1 MIGKRFI
8 DADTLLGKI
17 NFRED
22 SALGKWLR
30 RQPKAPK
37 LIGRQ
42 RAAEIIGVV
51 SSYITVLV
59 ERGDLTPVPVDGG
72 PDVYDEAE
80 CKAFAKLYK
89 KRQRKRGKKADKEPA
104 PVS

>member
-8 DADTLLGKI
+8 DGDTLLGKI
-17 NFRED
+17 HFGED
-22 SALGKWLR
+22 SALAKWLK

-42 RAAEIIGVV
+42 RAAEIIGVG
-51 SSYITVLV
+51 SPYITVLV
-59 ERGDLTPVPVDGG
+59 EKGDLTPVPVAGG

-80 CKAFAKLYK
+80 VKALAKVYK
-89 KRQRKRGKKADKEPA
+89 KRQRKRNGG
-104 PVS
+104 S

>member
-1 MIGKRFI
+1 MSIGKRFI

-17 NFRED
+17 HFSED
-22 SALGKWLR
+22 SVLAKWLR

-42 RAAEIIGVV
+42 CAADIIGVGSPYV
-51 SSYITVLV
+51 TVLV
-59 ERGDLTPVPVDGG
+59 SRGDLTPIRVEGA

-80 CKAFAKLYK
+80 CKAFAKTYK
-89 KRQRKRGKKADKEPA
+89 KRQRKRNGD
-104 PVS
+104 S

>member
-8 DADTLLGKI
+8 DADALLGKI
-17 NFRED
+17 HFRED
-22 SALGKWLR
+22 SALGKWLL

-42 RAAEIIGVV
+42 KAAEICEVG
-51 SSYITVLV
+51 SPYITVMV
-59 ERGDLTPVPVDGG
+59 KNEELTPVAVDGA

-80 CKAFAKLYK
+80 CKEVAKTRK
-89 KRQRKRGKKADKEPA
+89 KRRRRRGNGDND
-104 PVS
+104 